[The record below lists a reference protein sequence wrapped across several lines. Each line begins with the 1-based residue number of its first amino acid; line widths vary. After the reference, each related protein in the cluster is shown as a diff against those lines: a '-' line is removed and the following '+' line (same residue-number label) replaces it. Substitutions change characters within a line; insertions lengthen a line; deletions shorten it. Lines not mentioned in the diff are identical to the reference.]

1 MKEAMFYEKLDDK
14 VVKCNLCS
22 HRCPRIADSKRFGL
36 KLQDAG
42 VDVIDVSGG
51 VCGSRPE
58 KLQGIQG
65 YFVTQA
71 HQIRDVVN
79 VPVVGVGGIKEPAYA
94 DRLVREGIVDLVA
107 VGRALL
113 KDPEWAIKALQI
125 SIPHL

>member
-1 MKEAMFYEKLDDK
+1 
-14 VVKCNLCS
+14 
-22 HRCPRIADSKRFGL
+22 
-36 KLQDAG
+36 
-42 VDVIDVSGG
+42 VSEG

-65 YFVTQA
+65 YFVPQA
-71 HQIRDVVN
+71 HQIREVVN
-79 VPVVGVGGIKEPAYA
+79 VPVVGVGGIEDPAYA

-125 SIPHL
+125 SSPHL